1 MPSEALHA
9 EEPRDFEAAVQ
20 NGIWS
25 SEVTYVLLLECTS
38 MSWSS
43 KPLRS
48 FFTKLTKQECHSSK
62 WYVPSISAAAEQTQ
76 VKVQMEGE
84 WDPHWGLWALCS
96 LWTLWEF
103 IQLLILKLHFLL
115 VLRRLCMFLPKKRLW
130 DVGNR
135 TRSSLLDWLSE
146 STESALWV
154 QRSML
159 NKNGQSKV
167 ELKQLKC

>member
-1 MPSEALHA
+1 MHA
-9 EEPRDFEAAVQ
+9 EEPRDFEAAMQ
-20 NGIWS
+20 KGILS
-25 SEVTYVLLLECTS
+25 SEVTYVLLLEFTS

-43 KPLRS
+43 KTLRS
-48 FFTKLTKQECHSSK
+48 LFTKLTKQECHYSK
-62 WYVPSISAAAEQTQ
+62 WYMPSISAAAEQTQ
-76 VKVQMEGE
+76 VKFQMEGE
-84 WDPHWGLWALCS
+84 WDPYWGLWALCS
-96 LWTLWEF
+96 LWSLWEF

-115 VLRRLCMFLPKKRLW
+115 VLSRLCMFLPKKRLW

-135 TRSSLLDWLSE
+135 TCSSLLDWLSE
-146 STESALWV
+146 SIESTLWV